1 MVSRRILAAAA
12 ALILLTS
19 AASAQQQPDPATSQR
34 LLEIT
39 KAQRAQFLELFT
51 EPVARGDVLA
61 NELSRAQARIKELEK
76 KQEEA
81 ATPASPR

>member
-1 MVSRRILAAAA
+1 MMHHLRTIAV
-12 ALILLTS
+12 LILLTS
-19 AASAQQQPDPATSQR
+19 GATAQQQPDPATSQR

-51 EPVARGDVLA
+51 EAVARGDVLA
-61 NELSRAQARIKELEK
+61 NELSKAQARIRELEK
-76 KQEEA
+76 KQEDA

>member
-1 MVSRRILAAAA
+1 MISRRILAAAA

-19 AASAQQQPDPATSQR
+19 GASAQQQPDPATSQR

-39 KAQRAQFLELFT
+39 KVQRTQFLELFT
-51 EPVARGDVLA
+51 EAMARGDVLA
-61 NELSRAQARIKELEK
+61 NELSKAQARIKELEK
-76 KQEEA
+76 KQEDT

>member
-1 MVSRRILAAAA
+1 MTRHLRTIA

-19 AASAQQQPDPATSQR
+19 GASAQQPPDPATSQR

-51 EPVARGDVLA
+51 EAVARGDLLA
-61 NELSRAQARIKELEK
+61 NELSKAQARIKELEK

>member
-1 MVSRRILAAAA
+1 MTRHLKIIA

-19 AASAQQQPDPATSQR
+19 GAAAQQQPDPATSQR

-39 KAQRAQFLELFT
+39 KAQRAQFLELLT
-51 EPVARGDVLA
+51 EAAARGDVLA
-61 NELSRAQARIKELEK
+61 NELSKAQARIKELEK